1 MLRSRIFT
9 TLLLAALN
17 TVTVA
22 FALGGDWPQWRGPN
36 RDGLSTETGLLKE
49 WPAGGPRLVWKADGL
64 GGGYSTP
71 SVAGGRVFGTGYRGD
86 DDIAWALA
94 ADTGKQ
100 VWSTRLGKA
109 DHSFDMPDGPRSTPT
124 VEGDLLYT
132 LGGSG
137 ILVCL
142 DTVTGVER
150 WRKNFKEEFG
160 GRMMSGWGFS
170 ESLMVDGDKLICTPG
185 GKKGAVV
192 ALNKTTGAVLW
203 QTRDFTDEAA
213 YASTIVAEIGGVRQ
227 YIQLTGESLVGI
239 GANDGRLLWKAARKG
254 SIAVVPTP
262 IYHDNHVYVTSG
274 YGVGCNLFK
283 VTHEGSQFKA
293 QEVYANKDVQNHHG
307 GVILIGEHI
316 YGHSDSKGW
325 VCQEFKTG
333 KIVWQ
338 NRGMGKGSLVYADG
352 HLYLRSEGGKG
363 VVALV
368 EATPE
373 SYKETSRFDQ
383 PDRSNRN
390 SWPHPVIAN
399 GKLYLRD
406 QASLLCYDVKKR

>member
-1 MLRSRIFT
+1 M
-9 TLLLAALN
+9 
-17 TVTVA
+17 
-22 FALGGDWPQWRGPN
+22 
-36 RDGLSTETGLLKE
+36 
-49 WPAGGPRLVWKADGL
+49 
-64 GGGYSTP
+64 
-71 SVAGGRVFGTGYRGD
+71 
-86 DDIAWALA
+86 
-94 ADTGKQ
+94 
-100 VWSTRLGKA
+100 
-109 DHSFDMPDGPRSTPT
+109 
-124 VEGDLLYT
+124 LYT